1 MYYYLN
7 KSKNWQVIEN
17 LVYPLTSTFGI
28 DEALDTAEISFVC
41 DSNFEISVDSIIK
54 QTMGEVNYYWVVKD
68 LKSSK
73 FQFNGTKKI
82 VTLSLIEGIDLLRG
96 FKLAPCVFKE
106 LSYTL
111 KSIVERLCE
120 ISQFN
125 AEILVPDVEYENPK
139 LTYTSSTLYLALFDL
154 GKSIDFIPYLDFNE
168 ETKKWIICFD
178 RLDGLNGKVYDLSV
192 FSSPVNLINYT
203 GEGLAKK
210 VYSEVSNLRLK
221 NTIVEPSLNSK
232 LKPEPTDETDTLT
245 NANMGLELKSKVAD
259 INSIIIYGYA
269 RLQNADG
276 TYSDQIDYDY
286 PWVLTNDTYIEYYK
300 GANTTTNI
308 KVIFISEDQY
318 QLLTDEEKALQVLY
332 IRYKDN
338 IIYLSDLLKIANSAN
353 TTQVSIAQPSG
364 SIPRGFFINERL
376 TPTGVPIGDADMTSE
391 YGFGHGEYKV
401 NYSAIITDTIPLV
414 FSNDSN
420 YDDYCYYNQTSQQVD
435 SDKIGKV
442 LQSYID
448 NMSNGSTMKSGV
460 FKSWNDIPLEG
471 SIIKSNNNWWIIDS
485 VTIEEQLGFFNVD
498 AQLVAEHS
506 QRRENI
512 EASTELQL
520 SEIPNTD
527 LVNKLINDVV
537 DIYISIGEEVNKS
550 NPLGVVSLN
559 VNNLINYSIYNFT
572 FHNRFRFADGTG
584 TEIKESPFIFKVGNS
599 ILFHEKAKSNLIWDE
614 TTDAN
619 NNVVV
624 SYYTDKNA
632 KYSGCNL
639 YLGSDASD
647 AFATIYQS
655 KNNGLNDKDPYEIF
669 DYTLQL
675 LFKGCNSTIVRET
688 FVANILYSFP
698 LNSGYFRIKLY
709 DHNIGAFDNPSNE
722 VATIDNVTLSTF
734 SDLYGKYDVTFN
746 EIQTNYKSFVL
757 FRNEKPILIKNYL
770 ETQTKL
776 SPFSIYLKSIV
787 ETIKRDG
794 VYTNEKE

>member
-1 MYYYLN
+1 MYYYLD
-7 KSKNWQVIEN
+7 KTKNWQVIEN

-28 DEALDTAEISFVC
+28 DEALDTSEISFVC
-41 DSNFEISVDSIIK
+41 DSNFEISVDCIIK

-73 FQFNGTKKI
+73 FQFNETKKI

-125 AEILVPDVEYENPK
+125 AEILVPNVEYENPK
-139 LTYTSSTLYLALFDL
+139 LTYTSSTLYLALFEL

-221 NTIVEPSLNSK
+221 NTVVEPSLNSK

-259 INSIIIYGYA
+259 INSIIIYGFA

-286 PWVLTNDTYIEYYK
+286 PWVLKDQAYITYYTGYESDPK
-300 GANTTTNI
+300 NT
-308 KVIFISEDQY
+308 KVIFITDEQY

-338 IIYLSDLLKIANSAN
+338 IIYLSDLLKIANSAR
-353 TTQVSIAQPSG
+353 TTGVWITKQSG
-364 SIPRGFFINERL
+364 ISRGFFINDRL
-376 TPTGVPIGDADMTSE
+376 TPGDIPVGDADMTSE
-391 YGFGHGEYKV
+391 FGFGHGEYKV

-471 SIIKSNNNWWIIDS
+471 SVIKSNNNWWIIDS

-527 LVNKLINDVV
+527 LVNKLINDVI
-537 DIYISIGEEVNKS
+537 DIYISIGEEIGKS
-550 NPLGVVSLN
+550 NPIGIVGLYLDN
-559 VNNLINYSIYNFT
+559 FINYPVNEFV
-572 FHNRFRFADGTG
+572 FHNRFRFEGDTG

-639 YLGSDASD
+639 FLGSDSSD
-647 AFATIYQS
+647 SFATIYQS
-655 KNNGLNDKDPYEIF
+655 ENNGLNNKDPYEIF

-675 LFKGCNSTIVRET
+675 LFKGYNNTIVRET

-709 DHNIGAFDNPSNE
+709 DYNIGAFDNPSNE

-746 EIQTNYKSFVL
+746 EIVKNYKSFVL